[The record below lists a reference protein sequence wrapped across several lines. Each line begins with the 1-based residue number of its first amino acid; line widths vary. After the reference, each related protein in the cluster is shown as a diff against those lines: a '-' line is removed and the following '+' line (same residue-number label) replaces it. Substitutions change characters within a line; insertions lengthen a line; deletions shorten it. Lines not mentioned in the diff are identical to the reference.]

1 MVRKEKLEKLTLF
14 NKSNSNVHTRL
25 TIVPS
30 GVNADEVTGTDGQ
43 LCQLRIEDSESREIN
58 ELELGPRCS
67 KTFYLGWFSNPSF
80 SLAKIKLHSNWLKTK
95 YSFELSNGWQLFV
108 GDLLRNNKDKVFF
121 KRLAMPCDCR
131 SLLSHPQDGAH
142 ELFGNNSKRT
152 SLRVN
157 KCKEN

>member
-30 GVNADEVTGTDGQ
+30 GVNADEINTDGQ
-43 LCQLRIEDSESREIN
+43 CQLRIEDSESREIN

-67 KTFYLGWFSNPSF
+67 KTFYLGWFSNLFF
-80 SLAKIKLHSNWLKTK
+80 SLTKNHIHSDWSLKTID
-95 YSFELSNGWQLFV
+95 SLELSNGWQLFV
-108 GDLLRNNKDKVFF
+108 GDLLRNNKDKVFY

-131 SLLSHPQDGAH
+131 SLLSYPQDGAY
-142 ELFGNNSKRT
+142 EL
-152 SLRVN
+152 L
-157 KCKEN
+157 

>member
-30 GVNADEVTGTDGQ
+30 GANADEVTTDGQ
-43 LCQLRIEDSESREIN
+43 CQLRIEDSESREIN

-67 KTFYLGWFSNPSF
+67 KTFYLGWFSSPSF
-80 SLAKIKLHSNWLKTK
+80 SLAQNELNSDWSLKTI

-121 KRLAMPCDCR
+121 KRLAMSCDCR
-131 SLLSHPQDGAH
+131 SLLSHPQDGAY
-142 ELFGNNSKRT
+142 EL
-152 SLRVN
+152 L
-157 KCKEN
+157 